1 MYQNRAV
8 KLDVRTWHFSDMSGL
23 AGESAFYLRTLGA
36 PKASWTVGARG
47 KGSAGPVFLHVGT
60 ASVEP
65 TEGHTYDPTDGA
77 TTDPYPA
84 VPACAS
90 AAVPERANAVAS
102 TIVLRF
108 MAVSFSCRSRPRTP
122 RREKS
127 ALRCRSSDYG
137 ADTLTLL
144 EIIFRHG
151 TFFMAPFSDH
161 RELPIAAQECE
172 PCSRTR
178 L

>member
-1 MYQNRAV
+1 MEKSAAEKSVLTGRA
-8 KLDVRTWHFSDMSGL
+8 GGPCEN
-23 AGESAFYLRTLGA
+23 AGSFFYLRIPDA
-36 PKASWTVGARG
+36 CTVGAG
-47 KGSAGPVFLHVGT
+47 AGIGEKAGLLGGVAAGPVFLHVGT

-65 TEGHTYDPTDGA
+65 TEGQTYDPTDGA

-122 RREKS
+122 PREKFGTS
-127 ALRCRSSDYG
+127 VPVFGLRG
-137 ADTLTLL
+137 
-144 EIIFRHG
+144 
-151 TFFMAPFSDH
+151 
-161 RELPIAAQECE
+161 
-172 PCSRTR
+172 
-178 L
+178 